1 MLLKKFVRINMEKNL
16 KICMAGFG
24 AVGQRFC
31 RLLQEKQ
38 HELLAT
44 YGFDIKLTGVCTRS
58 RGTLIDPDGLDIDEI
73 FTMEERAHKFDRN
86 HPGYR
91 TCDTFGMIQQS
102 GADVFC
108 ELTTL
113 SINDGEPATHHIETA
128 LNHGMHVITANKGPL
143 AYHSRRL
150 RDKAAACGKLFLYE
164 TIVLDGTPTFNM
176 VQDTLH
182 GNKILGIRGIL
193 NGTSNFVLDQLEHGA
208 GYDDAIKEAQ
218 RIQLAEADPTMDVDG
233 WDGAAK
239 ICAMANILMDAD
251 LNPRQ
256 ANVTSM
262 RNVSYADIEEARK
275 AGCKIKYICEAKYD
289 ETGKVMLSVKPQWIS
304 RDDVFC
310 NVNGTSA
317 AITLYTDLAGE
328 LSIIQTAPTILQ
340 TAYGVY
346 SDLITLM
353 KSLQKI

>member
-1 MLLKKFVRINMEKNL
+1 MERNL

-31 RLLQEKQ
+31 RLLQEKRP
-38 HELLAT
+38 ELLET
-44 YGFDIKLTGVCTRS
+44 YGFDVRLTGVCTRS
-58 RGTLIDPDGLDIDEI
+58 RGTLVDPEGLDIDGV
-73 FTMEERAHKFDRN
+73 FAMEQAAHKFDHN

-91 TCDTFGMIQQS
+91 DCGALDMIRQS

-113 SINDGEPATHHIETA
+113 SIDDGEPATQHIETA
-128 LNHGMHVITANKGPL
+128 LEHGMHVITANKGPV

-164 TIVLDGTPTFNM
+164 TIVLDGTPIFNL
-176 VQDTLH
+176 VKDTLH

-193 NGTSNFVLDQLEHGA
+193 NGTSNFVLEQLEHGA
-208 GYDDAIKEAQ
+208 DYAAAIKEAQ
-218 RIQLAEADPTMDVDG
+218 RIQLAEADPGMDVDG

-239 ICAMANILMDAD
+239 ICAMANILMDAG
-251 LNPRQ
+251 LNPKQ
-256 ANVTSM
+256 AEIESI
-262 RNVSYADIEEARK
+262 RNITYEDIAEARK
-275 AGCKIKYICEAKYD
+275 AGCRIKYICEAKYD
-289 ETGKVMLSVKPQWIS
+289 EGGKVKLSVKPQRIAGE
-304 RDDVFC
+304 DVFY

-317 AITLYTDLAGE
+317 AITLYTDLGGE
-328 LSIIQTAPTILQ
+328 LSVIQTAPTILQ
-340 TAYGVY
+340 TAYGIY

-353 KSLQKI
+353 KSINKS